1 MTAQPIEVR
10 VRAGDGLL
18 DYPVRLALGL
28 RSEVVP
34 QLREVAPRVAR
45 WAVISDENVSPLYA
59 AEVARALGA
68 AGLGGDLLTVPAGE
82 ANKTRGQWAALTDAM
97 LEAGFGRD
105 GGILAVGG
113 GVVGDLAGFVAASFM
128 RGIPVVQMP
137 TSLLAMID
145 ASVGGKTGVDT
156 RHGKNLVGAF
166 HPPRAVLI
174 DPETIATLPRDERS
188 NGLAEAL
195 KHGAI
200 LDAAYGS
207 RVAAAAAD
215 VLEAD
220 PDAVLGVVHR
230 SVELKADVVSRDERE
245 GGLREILNFGHTVG
259 HAIEQAS
266 GYTLAHGRAVAR
278 GMLWEAALGEAL
290 GTTAAGTESALAA
303 WLAEAELPVERG
315 GIDPGA
321 TVELIGLDKKVR
333 AGAPRVVLLE
343 RIGEVARAGDSW
355 SHTIEAEALRG
366 QLERLAG

>member
-1 MTAQPIEVR
+1 MNPVEVQ

-28 RSEVVP
+28 RGEVLP
-34 QLREVAPRVAR
+34 QLSEVAPKVSR

-59 AEVARALGA
+59 AEVARSLAA
-68 AGLGGDLLTVPAGE
+68 AGRGGELLTVPAGE
-82 ANKTRGQWAALTDAM
+82 AHKTREHWAALTDVL
-97 LEAGFGRD
+97 LESGLGRD

-113 GVVGDLAGFVAASFM
+113 GVVGDLAGFVAATFM
-128 RGIPVVQMP
+128 RGVPVVQMP

-174 DPETIATLPRDERS
+174 DPETIATLPREERS

-200 LDAAYGS
+200 LDGDYGA
-207 RVAAAAAD
+207 RVAAASAD
-215 VLEAD
+215 VLDAD

-230 SVELKADVVSRDERE
+230 SVQLKADVVSRDERE
-245 GGLREILNFGHTVG
+245 GGLREILNYGHTVG
-259 HAIEQAS
+259 HAIEQDS
-266 GYTLAHGRAVAR
+266 GYALAHGQAVAR
-278 GMLWEAALGEAL
+278 GMLWEAALGAGL
-290 GTTAAGTESALAA
+290 GVTDPGTEDRLAK
-303 WLAEAELPVERG
+303 WLRGAELPAARG
-315 GIDPGA
+315 DIDPA
-321 TVELIGLDKKVR
+321 RMVELIGLDKKVR

-343 RIGEVARAGDSW
+343 RIGTVARAGGSW
-355 SHTIEAEALRG
+355 SHTIEADALRE
-366 QLERLAG
+366 QLERLA